1 MPLFSSTYLKKA
13 KKVATPTR
21 KSANLISESFLSV
34 RKFMDQTLLDTMRVI
49 ALPTKTNFR
58 GINIREVALFQ
69 GEFGWGE
76 FSPFLEYDH
85 AESAPWLACAIEA
98 ATKPRPQLYRN
109 SVKVNGTIP
118 ATNDKNVI
126 KALVETYQGVTTF
139 KVKVGDNL
147 SEDIARLAQIRSLGR
162 KIKIRIDVNG
172 LWSVK
177 DALTNLYTFYEEVG
191 PFEYVE
197 QPCATLEELRELK
210 ASIRIPIK
218 IAVDEVL
225 RKAKDPFAVDLTGAA
240 DLVMLKVQP
249 LGGIARAHKLAE
261 HHKLPVVVSSALE
274 SAVGINYGLQLAASF
289 PEMNFDC
296 GLGTGSLLAAN
307 VADLPIVDGQ
317 IEITDVEPEF
327 NGYEVAPDRF
337 EWWKNRVMK
346 TAELL

>member
-1 MPLFSSTYLKKA
+1 ML
-13 KKVATPTR
+13 TR
-21 KSANLISESFLSV
+21 KSANLISESFRDARNYMDLS
-34 RKFMDQTLLDTMRVI
+34 LLESMRVI

-58 GINIREVALFQ
+58 GINVREVALFQ
-69 GEFGWGE
+69 GEYGWGE

-85 AESAPWLACAIEA
+85 QECAPWLMCAIEA

-109 SVKVNGTIP
+109 SVRVNGTIP
-118 ATNDKNVI
+118 ATNDKSVI
-126 KALVETYQGVTTF
+126 KSLVETYQGVKTF

-147 SEDIARLAQIRSLGR
+147 GEDIVRLAQIRSLGR
-162 KIKIRIDVNG
+162 DIKIRIDVNG
-172 LWSVK
+172 LWSVQ
-177 DALTNLYTFYEEVG
+177 DALTNLYAFYEEVG

-210 ASIRIPIK
+210 ASIHIPLK

-225 RKAKDPFAVDLTGAA
+225 RKAKDPFAIDLSGAA
-240 DLVMLKVQP
+240 DFVMLKVQP
-249 LGGIARAHKLAE
+249 LGGIARAHQLAE

-296 GLGTGSLLAAN
+296 GLGTGSLLSAD
-307 VADLPIVDGQ
+307 VASLPIVNGE
-317 IEITDVEPEF
+317 IEITEVEPDF
-327 NGYEVAPDRF
+327 NGYEVAPERY